1 MSLYSVLIK
10 RSAIKELEGLPAKIF
25 DAVDKKILLL
35 EYEPRPV
42 GVKKLTGEK
51 NMFRI
56 RYRSFRIIYEI
67 NDPLKTVTIL
77 KIKDRKEAY

>member
-1 MSLYSVLIK
+1 MTQYSVLIK
-10 RSAIKELEGLPAKIF
+10 RSAIKELEGLPAKVF

-35 EYEPRPV
+35 ESEPRPA
-42 GVKKLTGEK
+42 GVKKLIGEK

-56 RYRSFRIIYEI
+56 RYRSFRVIYEI
-67 NDPLKTVTIL
+67 NDHSKTITIL